1 MNIWKKNAIVV
12 MLMALMGLP
21 VARAQVS
28 NVAYSDNQVR
38 FTVISDG
45 TVRLEYAPDG
55 QFTDNKSFMAVVR
68 NYAPVNYQLKQG
80 SWIEITTP
88 LQEGVGSI
96 Y

>member
-21 VARAQVS
+21 VARDQVS

-45 TVRLEYAPDG
+45 TVRLENAPDG
-55 QFTDNKSFMAVVR
+55 QYTNNK
-68 NYAPVNYQLKQG
+68 
-80 SWIEITTP
+80 
-88 LQEGVGSI
+88 
-96 Y
+96 